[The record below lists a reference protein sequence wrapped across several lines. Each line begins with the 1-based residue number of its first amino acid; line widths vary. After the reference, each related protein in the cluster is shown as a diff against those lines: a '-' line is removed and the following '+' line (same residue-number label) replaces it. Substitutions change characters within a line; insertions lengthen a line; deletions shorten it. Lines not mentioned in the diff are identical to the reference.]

1 MKKLTRMTFLAALA
15 VISHSSQAELKPLS
29 DGVLSNLTGQA
40 GITIDMKNLAI
51 DIGEINYQD
60 EGNLYFTGISFGGA
74 GLAQEARGQTV
85 TEGLGMDN
93 FAWVIDV
100 AGASDGDALASKWGY
115 DGVSLASGEIT
126 KVVDT
131 GGSHGQTTPTI
142 EDGDLVIQARLI
154 DHSDHADFGIL
165 VDRIALGRSD
175 LVAGDDLIGNN
186 ASGTVLASDVVIS
199 GVGGPAAI
207 VIDASENN
215 LNFSNSWQS
224 DSSITFDFIATK
236 LNMKMHNSRGNDRLI
251 WNVSGESENV
261 SFFHFQADIGA
272 AADGLKFNVTDFSGD
287 IDLTDITF
295 GLHSA
300 AVPIGDIYITDL
312 AASANMVIYGH

>member
-15 VISHSSQAELKPLS
+15 VISHSSQAELKLLS
-29 DGVLSNLTGQA
+29 DGDLSNLTGQA

-51 DIGEINYQD
+51 DIGEINYKD
-60 EGNLYFTGISFGGA
+60 AGNLYLTGFSFGGA
-74 GLAQEARGQTV
+74 GLAQKARGETV
-85 TEGLGMDN
+85 TEGMGMDN
-93 FAWVIDV
+93 FSWVIDV
-100 AGASDGDALASKWGY
+100 AGSTDGDELASKWGY
-115 DGVSLASGEIT
+115 DGVSLSSGEIT
-126 KVVDT
+126 RVVDT
-131 GGSHGQTTPTI
+131 GGSHGQTTPII

-199 GVGGPAAI
+199 GVNGPAAI
-207 VIDASENN
+207 VIDGSENN

-224 DSSITFDFIATK
+224 ETNITFDFIATK
-236 LNMKMHNSRGNDRLI
+236 MNIKMHNSRGNDQLV
-251 WNVSGESENV
+251 WNLSGEPENV
-261 SFFHFQADIGA
+261 SFFHFQADIGE
-272 AADGLKFNVTDFSGD
+272 ADKGLKFNITDFSGD

-295 GLHSA
+295 GLHSG

-312 AASANMVIYGH
+312 TARADMVIYGH